1 MPKAITFFHTSAI
14 HINTFSD
21 LIQSL
26 APDVP
31 IRHIVNEDLLRETR
45 EAGQVTLGLAKRIQD
60 TLMNVANGETDVI
73 LCTCS
78 TIGAAAEQSGLLSN
92 STIIRVERPMAERA
106 VELGSRIV
114 VVATLASTLIPTK
127 ELILAAAQQAGKTV
141 EISEW
146 LCESAWTKFE
156 AGDQEG
162 YLEEIARFLPEVAP
176 KGEVIVLAQASMAPA
191 VDLCAGLSTPVLSS
205 PRLGVEAALK
215 AYRVIH

>member
-92 STIIRVERPMAERA
+92 STIIRVDRPMAERA

-127 ELILAAAQQAGKTV
+127 ELILAAAQQANKTV
-141 EISEW
+141 ETSEW

-156 AGDQEG
+156 AGD
-162 YLEEIARFLPEVAP
+162 
-176 KGEVIVLAQASMAPA
+176 
-191 VDLCAGLSTPVLSS
+191 
-205 PRLGVEAALK
+205 
-215 AYRVIH
+215 